1 MSADAGDSTLLLDAD
16 VPGCVTLSLLKAG
29 LIPDPYN
36 GTHERDVQWVE
47 KLPWTYSTTLA
58 RPQGWPAEDSLVL
71 TFSNLDTYATV
82 RLDGVTILTADNAH
96 RTHCSRPFVL
106 NKEEHELTVTLA
118 PVAAEGQSLLER
130 SDLIIPASNEPK
142 NIGFQTSPFTRKSG
156 YQFGWDWGP
165 RLAGPGIMGEV
176 SLKPWIDGAWSCA
189 PNPWC
194 QVVDASP
201 DRATLLIHDSEGWDL
216 GLSLGG
222 TAVKVE
228 QHGDT
233 LFVPS
238 PALWWP
244 RSHGP
249 QPLYD
254 VKWTKSDDGSTLR
267 HRLGI
272 RTAVWQHV
280 PDSMGVSMELLVN
293 GTRVFCRGANV
304 VPPDFLEPYSREGW
318 NGLVEDAVEA
328 NMNMLRVWGGG
339 VYPPNSFFEAC
350 DEQGLLVWQDFMF
363 ACTMVPTDD
372 DFAQNVRLEA
382 EEQVLR
388 LRHHPSLV
396 LWCGNNEMD
405 RAWTSWGWQ
414 DTYNLH
420 GIDSTQVY
428 QAYLRLFQDIL
439 PDLVDHESPTQYLPT
454 SPTLDPR
461 SGDEHAW
468 GVWFGLEDFSYYSRH
483 GGRFVSEYGLQS
495 LPNLHTLSEAG
506 ISHFNDE
513 SLQFRQR
520 SKMDWLKPGF
530 DGWDMMKHFMSES
543 TGAPKH
549 HDLQDW
555 IFKSQVTQA
564 EGLRQALERHRT
576 SEGRFGGSLYW
587 SLNDVWPA
595 VSWSTIDHAGRW
607 KLGHYAAKRAN
618 ASQTV
623 LWQRHRVDSLVMVVF
638 NDAAEALSGRLS
650 VSVCDFAGDTI
661 RSQDAEIE
669 VEPMSSLPISMASM
683 AEWRI
688 QPKDSYLSWMLEG
701 KDNAPIVHKSALWV
715 PFNEANLL
723 SPKIRL
729 QPTGNGCWLETQ
741 TYVPVAQLLAD
752 IPGRWSDNG
761 MTLEPHT
768 RLTVAFDPEDSLA
781 GLGEV
786 KVLTLNPETLN
797 GGL

>member
-16 VPGCVTLSLLKAG
+16 VPGCVTQSLLNAG

-47 KLPWTYSTTLA
+47 QLPWTYSTTLA
-58 RPQGWPAEDSLVL
+58 RPQGWPAKDSLVL
-71 TFSNLDTYATV
+71 TFSNLDTDATV

-96 RTHCSRPFVL
+96 RTHCSQPFVL
-106 NKEEHELTVTLA
+106 NKKEHELTVTLA
-118 PVAAEGQSLLER
+118 PVAAEGQSLLEQ
-130 SDLIIPASNEPK
+130 SDFIIPASNEPK
-142 NIGFQTSPFTRKSG
+142 DIGFQTSPFTRKPG

-176 SLKPWIDGAWSCA
+176 SLKSWNEGARFGA
-189 PNPWC
+189 TDPWC

-222 TAVKVE
+222 TAVEVE

-254 VKWTKSDDGSTLR
+254 VTWTKSNDGSTLR
-267 HRLGI
+267 HRMGI

-339 VYPPNSFFEAC
+339 VYPPQSFFEAC

-396 LWCGNNEMD
+396 LWCGNNEAEK
-405 RAWTSWGWQ
+405 AWHAWGWQ
-414 DTYNLH
+414 DLYDLH
-420 GIDSTQVY
+420 GSDSVEVI
-428 QAYLRLFQDIL
+428 QAYHRMFDTML
-439 PDLVDHESPTQYLPT
+439 PQVVHQGCDLEFLPT
-454 SPTLDPR
+454 SPTLDPS
-461 SGDEHAW
+461 SGDAHAW
-468 GVWFGLEDFSYYSRH
+468 GIWFGKETMDYYSRH
-483 GGRFVSEYGLQS
+483 EGRFASEYGLQS
-495 LPNLHTLSEAG
+495 LPERRTLASAGVEGFQDEA
-506 ISHFNDE
+506 
-513 SLQFRQR
+513 LQFRQR
-520 SKMDWLKPGF
+520 STMDWLEPGF
-530 DGWDMMKHFMSES
+530 DGWDMMAHYMDAITGLPSE
-543 TGAPKH
+543 
-549 HDLQDW
+549 DNLDDW
-555 IFKSQVTQA
+555 VFRSQVMQA
-564 EGLRQALERHRT
+564 VGLREALERHRT
-576 SEGRFGGSLYW
+576 SAGRYGGSLFW

-595 VSWSTIDHAGRW
+595 VSWSTVDHAGRW
-607 KLGHYAAKRAN
+607 KLGQHAARRAN
-618 ASQTV
+618 QSRTV
-623 LWQRHRVDSLVMVVF
+623 LWKRAHETRFQLVAF
-638 NDAAEALSGRLS
+638 NDLDIPWQDTLTVTTCLLDGKVLHQAERVFS
-650 VSVCDFAGDTI
+650 VAPRSETVLDLGVMKDWQSHPSASYWLWETAEDFGCGTWTH
-661 RSQDAEIE
+661 
-669 VEPMSSLPISMASM
+669 PKSMDLQNPQ
-683 AEWRI
+683 I
-688 QPKDSYLSWMLEG
+688 D
-701 KDNAPIVHKSALWV
+701 VHIDGHDVTLVSDV
-715 PFNEANLL
+715 F
-723 SPKIRL
+723 
-729 QPTGNGCWLETQ
+729 
-741 TYVPVAQLLAD
+741 VPVVQLTAD
-752 IPGRWSDNG
+752 SSIAFQDNG
-761 MTLEPHT
+761 FALLPAKPHVVRST
-768 RLTVAFDPEDSLA
+768 GQGAVTTVVARHLQSPNMKDIE
-781 GLGEV
+781 GGRR
-786 KVLTLNPETLN
+786 THLN
-797 GGL
+797 